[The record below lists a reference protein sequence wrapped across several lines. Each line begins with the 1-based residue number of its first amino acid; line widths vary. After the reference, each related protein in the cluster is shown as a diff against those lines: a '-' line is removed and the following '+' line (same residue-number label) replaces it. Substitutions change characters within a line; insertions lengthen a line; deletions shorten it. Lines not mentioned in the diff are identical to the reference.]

1 MGTSG
6 IPQSRHITQPSF
18 VTSPRVVAICV
29 LVTWVDEGAAL
40 VGATTTELNRI
51 TVQDTSINSR
61 GMPKDRSITDMVPVP
76 SSPRGA
82 MCTAIAAM
90 ANVAT
95 MTTEALTPNVGSGRS
110 KWLPMPFI
118 ALGVAM
124 IIVDSTIVNVAIPS
138 IIQDI
143 GLTTTDAE
151 WIISIYALVF
161 ASLLLV
167 TGRMGDI
174 YGRRRLFALGT
185 VIFVVASLVAALA
198 PTPGILIL
206 GRLLQGIGGAMI
218 LPASLSTLNATYRG
232 KDRAIAFGIWGST
245 IGGTAALGPLLGGW
259 LTTSYSWRWAFLINV
274 PLGIVIIYG
283 LIRYVPE
290 TKDPNARR
298 GFDLPGTLLSSIGLG
313 ALIFG
318 LIEGQRYGW
327 WVPEEAFTIGNFSWP
342 STTVGATG
350 FAFVLSAVLLTLFV
364 IVEHVRK
371 KKDLLV
377 LLNFSLFDVKSFR
390 YGNLAALIVSL
401 GEFGLLF
408 ALPLFLQSAL
418 GYSAFKTGQLL
429 LALALGSFIAGP
441 GAAGLAHKFGPRNV
455 VRVGMALE
463 MIGILGIGFAVSA
476 TVTFWALV
484 PWLFIYGL
492 GVGFATAQLTGVVM
506 ADIPVIESGQGSA
519 VQSTS
524 RQVGA
529 ALGTAILGAIL
540 VGTLGTALFSDL
552 KERGVPEQTATSITA
567 AVQSAP
573 SEAIPRLSQGP
584 LGADVATAST
594 DAFVQATKNVAWAA
608 AAFIGL
614 GLISTLLLPRET
626 PGLRELGE

>member
-1 MGTSG
+1 
-6 IPQSRHITQPSF
+6 
-18 VTSPRVVAICV
+18 
-29 LVTWVDEGAAL
+29 
-40 VGATTTELNRI
+40 
-51 TVQDTSINSR
+51 
-61 GMPKDRSITDMVPVP
+61 
-76 SSPRGA
+76 
-82 MCTAIAAM
+82 
-90 ANVAT
+90 
-95 MTTEALTPNVGSGRS
+95 MTTESITATGGAGRG

-151 WIISIYALVF
+151 WINSIYALVF

-174 YGRRRLFALGT
+174 YGRRRVLLLGT
-185 VIFVVASLVAALA
+185 VVFVAASLVAALA
-198 PTPGILIL
+198 PTPGILIF

-218 LPASLSTLNATYRG
+218 LPSSLSTLNATYRG
-232 KDRAIAFGIWGST
+232 KDRAVAFGIWGST

-259 LTTSYSWRWAFLINV
+259 LTTSFSWRWAFLINV
-274 PLGIVIIYG
+274 PIGLVIIYG
-283 LIRYVPE
+283 LIRHVPE

-298 GFDLPGTLLSSIGLG
+298 GLDLPGILLSSIGLG

-318 LIEGQRYGW
+318 LIEGQRFGW
-327 WVPEEAFTIGNFSWP
+327 WTPVEPFTVGGLTWP

-350 FAFVLSAVLLTLFV
+350 VAFVLSVVLLTLFV
-364 IVEHVRK
+364 IVEHRRK
-371 KKDLLV
+371 QKGLLV

-390 YGNLAALIVSL
+390 YGNVAALIVSL

-408 ALPLFLQSAL
+408 ALPLFLQSVL

-441 GAAGLAHKFGPRNV
+441 GAAGLSHKFGPRNV

-463 MIGILGIGFAVSA
+463 VVGILGIGFAVSA
-476 TVTFWALV
+476 TVSFWALV

-506 ADIPVIESGQGSA
+506 ADIPVVESGQGSA

-540 VGTLGTALFSDL
+540 VGTLGSVLFADL
-552 KERGVPEQTATSITA
+552 QDRGVPDQAATSITS
-567 AVQSAP
+567 AVKTAP

-584 LGADVATAST
+584 LGEQVATAST

-608 AAFIGL
+608 AGFVCL

-626 PGLRELGE
+626 AGLRELGE